1 MSGRRSSRGRTTL
14 LIALGAGALAAG
26 LLLPAGGSARS
37 QTAPAN
43 TSLPTISG
51 TAQKGSTL
59 TAGSGSWSGTTPI
72 SFAYAWRRCDSAGS
86 NCSAISGATSST
98 YVLGS
103 SDVGKRIRVQVTASN
118 ADGAASAL
126 SAATAI
132 VVADAPVNTVEPV
145 ISGSAV
151 EGQTLSGTSGSWTGQ
166 QPIAF
171 AYQWVRCGADGGKP
185 DGSNCTF
192 VSGATKSTYL
202 LDDDDVGKRMR
213 VRVTATNSAGSKTVA
228 SNATGTVLA
237 TSQGGPPVN
246 TSEPRISGSAAQG
259 ATLSTTS
266 GTWTGATPISFAYRW
281 VRCGADGGKPDGSNC
296 SSISGA
302 TSTSY
307 RLTSSDVGRRIRV
320 RVTATNSKGKAT
332 VASNATV
339 TVTPPEPSGTITL
352 PNGEKSIPVT
362 SVASDQRLIVDRVD
376 FSPNP
381 VSSRSAQLTIRIKVE
396 DTRGFVVRDAL
407 VFVRSTPAV
416 TSPIAVGRTGT
427 DGWITYTTSPQ
438 ADFPLRNG
446 YSVQFYVKAYRQGD
460 PVLAGVAGTRLVQ
473 VATKG

>member
-1 MSGRRSSRGRTTL
+1 MTGRRSRRGRKAL

-59 TAGSGSWSGTTPI
+59 TAGSGGWSGTTPI
-72 SFAYAWRRCDSAGS
+72 SFAYAWQRCDSAGAS
-86 NCSAISGATSST
+86 CSAISGATSTT

-103 SDVGKRIRVQVTASN
+103 SDVGKRIRVQVTATN

-126 SAATAI
+126 SAASA
-132 VVADAPVNTVEPV
+132 VVVGDVPVNTVEPV

-151 EGQTLSGTSGSWTGQ
+151 EGQTLSGTSGSWTGA
-166 QPIAF
+166 QPITFAF
-171 AYQWVRCGADGGKP
+171 QWVRCGTDGGNS
-185 DGSNCTF
+185 DGSNCPF
-192 VSGATKSTYL
+192 ISGATKSTYL
-202 LDDDDVGKRMR
+202 LVAGDVGKRMR

-228 SNATGTVLA
+228 SNPTSTVLP

-246 TSEPRISGSAAQG
+246 TGEPRISGNAVQDE
-259 ATLSTTS
+259 TLTTTS
-266 GTWTGATPISFAYRW
+266 GSWTGATPISFAYRW
-281 VRCGADGGKPDGSNC
+281 VRCGSDGGKADGSNC

-307 RLTSSDVGRRIRV
+307 RLTSSDVGKRIRA
-320 RVTATNSKGKAT
+320 RITATNSKGQAT
-332 VASNATV
+332 AASNPTGTV
-339 TVTPPEPSGTITL
+339 GPPAPSGTITL

-362 SVASDQRLIVDRVD
+362 SVPSDQRLIVDRVD

-381 VSSRSAQLTIRIKVE
+381 VRSHSSQITIRIKVK
-396 DTRGFVVRDAL
+396 DTRGYVVRDAL

-416 TSPIAVGRTGT
+416 TSPIGVGRTGT
-427 DGWITYTTSPQ
+427 DGWITYTTVPQ
-438 ADFPLRNG
+438 ADFPLRDG

-460 PVLAGVAGTRLVQ
+460 NPLAGVSGSRLVQ